1 MRRPNTT
8 TRRTPLAASRL
19 GNARACA
26 RHVHVLV
33 QEACSHN
40 VYRIHVPMHVNS
52 MHGHMYVSRRSKV
65 KRADA
70 RDHAHGRAMR
80 PRFMTTSSRSK
91 FRVMEFSLFEHR
103 HMCICA
109 CTQVRISGFERH
121 SPRLSIWGGLAGALT
136 NQISRHRVQFC
147 QAKGKGGQRSVWRR

>member
-26 RHVHVLV
+26 RHVYVLV

-70 RDHAHGRAMR
+70 RASCAWTRDE
-80 PRFMTTSSRSK
+80 TT
-91 FRVMEFSLFEHR
+91 FYDNLVQ
-103 HMCICA
+103 I
-109 CTQVRISGFERH
+109 QV
-121 SPRLSIWGGLAGALT
+121 
-136 NQISRHRVQFC
+136 SRHGILAF
-147 QAKGKGGQRSVWRR
+147 